1 MLGKLMK
8 YEVKCCGRTFFPLY
22 IIVLLFS
29 ILGGLFINFDDG
41 SSDKFGIIYVI
52 GILVAFALFVAMIVI
67 TIVLIVQRFN
77 NSLLGDEGYLMFTL
91 PVGEK
96 TLVLS
101 KFLTALLFI
110 ILTAIVSMVSIS
122 LVGAILSYKINDI
135 FDMGYM
141 FNLIGQIASGNIGN
155 IAFHLF
161 SSIVDYSVFILTIYL
176 TITVAH
182 LPVFS
187 KHKAISALGTFI
199 ILTVAQTVIF
209 NLVDLAMSSS
219 LSESFIDSLDSQLL
233 EDPSN
238 IISFFNAALSIYAY
252 QVVNLIVN
260 LVIAVASFF
269 GISFLLE
276 RKLNLE

>member
-22 IIVLLFS
+22 IVTLLFS

-41 SSDKFGIIYVI
+41 SHDFVI
-52 GILVAFALFVAMIVI
+52 VYTIGFLVAFALFVAMIVV
-67 TIVLIVQRFN
+67 TVVLIVQRFN
-77 NSLLGDEGYLMFTL
+77 KSFLGDEGYLMFTL

>member
-22 IIVLLFS
+22 IVTLLFS

-41 SSDKFGIIYVI
+41 SHDFVI
-52 GILVAFALFVAMIVI
+52 VYTIGFLVAFALFVAMIVV
-67 TIVLIVQRFN
+67 TVVLIVQRFN
-77 NSLLGDEGYLMFTL
+77 KSFLGDEGYLMFTL

-96 TLVLS
+96 ALVLS

-110 ILTAIVSMVSIS
+110 ILTAIVSIVSIS

>member
-22 IIVLLFS
+22 IVTLLFS

-41 SSDKFGIIYVI
+41 SHDFVI
-52 GILVAFALFVAMIVI
+52 VYAIGFLVAFALFVAMIVV

-77 NSLLGDEGYLMFTL
+77 KSFLGDEGYLMFTL